1 MSASS
6 PTTSDFVI
14 AALGVAFVLCGSLLF
29 VKPRWVD
36 WLNDEINGWA
46 VRWWRT
52 VSGSDERLRKHEHD
66 KPAFRKL
73 FPAALVLLGVLWI
86 VAAVT

>member
-1 MSASS
+1 M
-6 PTTSDFVI
+6 
-14 AALGVAFVLCGSLLF
+14 
-29 VKPRWVD
+29 
-36 WLNDEINGWA
+36 NDEINGWA

-66 KPAFRKL
+66 KPVFRKL